1 MCSEDN
7 YSCYFL
13 FLKFRGFL
21 KMVVVLLNNLIQ
33 IIMKLKLATR
43 PAKFWGL
50 FVLIFILFAGT
61 LNAQQISLNV
71 KNKPFREVLKTIS
84 VQTGYKFVYSDAL
97 KEINST
103 VNVVFKNASVKEV
116 FDSLFTKQGISYKI
130 TEKQVLLTPVSL
142 VPSEKKKGQEV
153 QQEQSKVKMT
163 ITGVITDEAKQP
175 VPAVTIRNFSSKA
188 ITVSNNN
195 GEYSIQAAK
204 GDRLS
209 FSSIGM
215 VSSEITI
222 KGESAVYNIQLVQDN
237 IALKDVI
244 VVGYGSSARKD
255 FTGSVSS
262 VKADEIRTQPSLS
275 IDDALSGRASGVAVI
290 KADGSP
296 GGAVRMR
303 IRGASSLVGAT
314 DPLYIIDGVPTEVT
328 NNYISS
334 VELVNPTEASNYG
347 DDFNS
352 SISGSF
358 ARGLNNL
365 SGLNT
370 NDIESIDIL
379 KDASATAIYGSKAAN
394 GVVIITTKRGRRD
407 SKPVLNFNY
416 YYGVSNPVKE
426 KVLNAEQYKN
436 ALIKA
441 AQTTIANLDANYASF
456 TDPMAKMYFNIFS
469 GSARTNA
476 NKLLNTPGFF
486 GDADTDW
493 LDLVLRQSTTH
504 NADIS
509 LSGGGQTSRYYTSLS
524 YTNQD
529 GTLIGTDFQRLSGKV
544 SLDNDITKRVRMST
558 NINFGY
564 TKNNITNGL
573 YSQALYAPPVFS
585 PYNED
590 MTYSSLG
597 DLSSSYMGFQNP
609 LAVANCTNEAKTYM
623 LKGSLGIEIDILQD
637 LRFKSTASIDF
648 SSYNQ
653 LNYVPSYVDIGGF
666 YGREDSQGGTG
677 SQAHSTIANTFFE
690 NTLTYDKIFNSDH
703 RLNALLGTS
712 WEDKQSSYFSATGS
726 GYPDDDFLNNL
737 SSAAQATSVKG
748 SNPASRSSLLSF
760 YLRVNYVWKERYLFT
775 FTGRSDASSKFG
787 PENRVGYF
795 PSGAIAWKLSEEK
808 FLRDVSWI
816 DEIKLRASMGK
827 TGTQRIGDHMWRTLY
842 NVGSYAERSALF
854 PAQLGNNEIK
864 WESTVQK
871 DLGMDFTL
879 FNQRIG
885 GTFGYY
891 HKVTDGALLNMTPA
905 PSSGFNTV
913 VYNLATIRNEGVE
926 LDLRADFIRTKNF
939 AWTGSLNIAHNSSK
953 VMNIAGDAFSDPN
966 DRENLNLGTSIVKEG
981 ESLGLLYGRIV
992 KGIITSEEQLNS
1004 YKSKF
1009 PEILPAVPYW
1019 VLFFSSVGV
1028 GSFEYELDEDG
1039 LPKMDIIG
1047 NANPDFFGGYNNTLT
1062 YKNIALTTLFTFSY
1076 GNDLMYQKDVN
1087 DMSMS
1092 SLANRG
1098 VSVLEGYS
1106 ETNTSSIRP
1115 VSTYGSTNFLTN
1127 KNIYDAS
1134 YLKLKSLSLSYSFS
1148 PKALNRLKL
1157 SGLLIYINGT
1167 NLFTITKYP
1176 GPDPEVSDDPASIIG
1191 GGRDI
1196 STYPTT
1202 RTYTMGLR
1210 LSF

>member
-1 MCSEDN
+1 
-7 YSCYFL
+7 
-13 FLKFRGFL
+13 
-21 KMVVVLLNNLIQ
+21 
-33 IIMKLKLATR
+33 MKLKLTTN
-43 PAKFWGL
+43 PAKFWGVL
-50 FVLIFILFAGT
+50 VLIFILFVGT
-61 LNAQQISLNV
+61 MNAQQINLDV
-71 KNKPFREVLKTIS
+71 KNKPFKEVLKTIS
-84 VQTGYKFVYSDAL
+84 DQTEYKFVYSDAL
-97 KEINST
+97 KEINSSVT
-103 VNVVFKNASVKEV
+103 ALFKNASVKEV
-116 FDSLFTKQGISYKI
+116 FDSLFTKRGISYKI
-130 TEKQVLLTPVSL
+130 TEKQVLLTPVNL
-142 VPSEKKKGQEV
+142 VPSDKKNASGGSMEKPFEKK
-153 QQEQSKVKMT
+153 T
-163 ITGVITDEAKQP
+163 ITGVITDETKQP
-175 VPAVTIRNFSSKA
+175 LTAVTVRNFNSKSYS
-188 ITVSNNN
+188 VSNDK
-195 GEYSIQAAK
+195 GEYSIVASK
-204 GDRLS
+204 GDRLN
-209 FSSIGM
+209 FSIIGM
-215 VSSEITI
+215 VSKEVIIT
-222 KGESAVYNIQLVQDN
+222 GETTVYNIELVQDN
-237 IALKDVI
+237 IALKDII

-262 VKADEIRTQPSLS
+262 VKADEIRTLPSLS
-275 IDDALSGRASGVAVI
+275 IDDALSGRASGVAVV

-314 DPLYIIDGVPTEVT
+314 DPLYIIDGVPTEVM

-334 VELVNPTEASNYG
+334 VELVNPTEAANYG
-347 DDFNS
+347 EDFNS

-394 GVVIITTKRGRRD
+394 GVVIITTKKGKRD

-416 YYGVSNPVKE
+416 YYGVSNPIKE
-426 KVLNAEQYKN
+426 KVLNAQQYKN

-441 AQTTIANLDANYASF
+441 AQTAIVNIDANYASLS
-456 TDPMAKMYFNIFS
+456 DPTAKMYFNIFTNS
-469 GSARTNA
+469 KRTNA
-476 NKLLNTPGFF
+476 NKLLNTPDFF
-486 GDADTDW
+486 GDSDTDW
-493 LDLVLRQSTTH
+493 LDLVLRQSATH

-509 LSGGGQTSRYYTSLS
+509 LSGGGQSSRYYTSLS

-544 SLDNDITKRVRMST
+544 SLDNDITKKVRMST

-585 PYNED
+585 PFNED

-597 DLSSSYMGFQNP
+597 DLSSDYMGFQNP
-609 LAVANCTNEAKTYM
+609 LAVANSTNEAKTYM
-623 LKGSLGIEIDILQD
+623 LKGSLGIEVDILQD

-703 RLNALLGTS
+703 RLNMLLGTS
-712 WEDKQSSYFSATGS
+712 WEDKQSSFFSATGA

-748 SNPASRSSLLSF
+748 SNPASRSTLLSF
-760 YLRVNYVWKERYLFT
+760 YLRINYVLKEKYLFT

-787 PENRVGYF
+787 PKNRVGYF
-795 PSGAIAWKLSEEK
+795 PSGAIAWRLSEEN
-808 FLRDVSWI
+808 FLKDVSWI

-842 NVGSYAERSALF
+842 NVGSYADKSALI

-871 DLGMDFTL
+871 DLGLDFTL

-885 GTFGYY
+885 GTIGYY
-891 HKVTDGALLNMTPA
+891 HKITDGALLNMTPA

-913 VYNLATIRNEGVE
+913 VYNLATIRNEGLE
-926 LDLRADFIRTKNF
+926 MDLRADFIHTRNF
-939 AWTGSLNIAHNSSK
+939 TWTGSLNIARNISK

-981 ESLGLLYGRIV
+981 EPLGLLYGRII
-992 KGIITSEEQLNS
+992 KGIITNEEQLNN
-1004 YKSKF
+1004 YKSQFTEVLPSVHYWILMF
-1009 PEILPAVPYW
+1009 PSLGI
-1019 VLFFSSVGV
+1019 
-1028 GSFEYELDEDG
+1028 GSFEYELDEG
-1039 LPKMDIIG
+1039 MPKLDIIG
-1047 NANPDFFGGYNNTLT
+1047 NANPDFFGGYNNTFS
-1062 YKNIALTTLFTFSY
+1062 YKNFALTTLFTFSY

-1098 VSVLEGYS
+1098 VSVLDGYS
-1106 ETNTSSIRP
+1106 ETNTSSKRP
-1115 VSTYGSTNFLTN
+1115 ISTYGTTNFLTN
-1127 KNIYDAS
+1127 ANIYDAS
-1134 YLKLKSLSLSYSFS
+1134 YLKLKSLSVSYSFT
-1148 PKALNRLKL
+1148 PKVLNKLKL
-1157 SGLLIYINGT
+1157 SGLLVYINGT

-1176 GPDPEVSDDPASIIG
+1176 GPDPEVSDDPSSIIG

-1196 STYPTT
+1196 SAYPTT